1 VAEPRRRPI
10 WRYSFGDGAFYAR
23 TGRTMKLG
31 TILSLLIVPFA
42 PAATVTLNPLA
53 DAFVSSANPSSNYG
67 GAGALAISAAGL
79 PKGEFNS
86 LLKFDLAAVKNSF
99 DATFGSGLWVID
111 FITIQF
117 TAVDPNNALYNG
129 NGAGP
134 GGSNVNFAG
143 LFSIEWISND
153 AWIEG
158 NGTPAASNSSGI
170 TFSMLPTFRS
180 VADESLGTFAFAGGT
195 SGSQSWNLNLSTSF
209 AADVA
214 AGNAVSLLMLPGDAG
229 VSFLGGSRSIT
240 IVNSRPVLSVTARA
254 IPEPSTIGLVTLGGL
269 AWIARRRRQKS

>member
-1 VAEPRRRPI
+1 
-10 WRYSFGDGAFYAR
+10 
-23 TGRTMKLG
+23 MKLG

-86 LLKFDLAAVKNSF
+86 LLKFDLAAAKNSF

-111 FITIQF
+111 SLTIHF

-134 GGSNVNFAG
+134 GGTHVNFAG
-143 LFSIEWISND
+143 LFSIEWLSND
-153 AWIEG
+153 AWVEG
-158 NGTPAASNSSGI
+158 NGTPAAPNSNGV
-170 TFSMLPTFRS
+170 TFSLLPTFRS
-180 VADESLGTFAFAGGT
+180 AADEAVGTFAFAGGT
-195 SGSQSWNLNLSTSF
+195 SGSQNWNLSLSTSF
-209 AADVA
+209 VADAA
-214 AGNAVSLLMLPGDAG
+214 AGNAVSLLMLPGDSG
-229 VSFLGGSRSIT
+229 VSYLGGSRSIT
-240 IVNSRPVLSVTARA
+240 IVNSRPVLSVSASA
-254 IPEPSTIGLVTLGGL
+254 VPEPGTGGLTMLGGI
-269 AWIARRRRQKS
+269 AWTARRRRQKS